1 MVSGNSVS
9 GLAILGYQTFVL
21 EATVNSSSLGG
32 DVRISGGPPGNVW
45 TSGISTI
52 MGRRTQ

>member
-32 DVRISGGPPGNVW
+32 EVRISGGPPGNVW